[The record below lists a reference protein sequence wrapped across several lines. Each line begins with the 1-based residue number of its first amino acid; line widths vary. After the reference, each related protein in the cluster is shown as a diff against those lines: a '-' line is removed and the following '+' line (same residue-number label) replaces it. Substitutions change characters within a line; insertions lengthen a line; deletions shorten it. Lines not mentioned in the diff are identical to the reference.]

1 MQDWIIGKQYED
13 YYNEE
18 DYDCCFDYNE
28 QKEWTCI
35 SKPILSRKEVIKME
49 EKITTTIEE
58 QLNENTVLLKSILKA
73 LNSKQNDNHFFNQ
86 LNNLRK

>member
-1 MQDWIIGKQYED
+1 MIVG
-13 YYNEE
+13 
-18 DYDCCFDYNE
+18 FDYNE

-73 LNSKQNDNHFFNQ
+73 LNSKQNDNHFFNPT
-86 LNNLRK
+86 K

>member
-1 MQDWIIGKQYED
+1 MED
-13 YYNEE
+13 
-18 DYDCCFDYNE
+18 
-28 QKEWTCI
+28 
-35 SKPILSRKEVIKME
+35 
-49 EKITTTIEE
+49 KITTTIEE